1 MPVRILVDGPDSEEL
16 KRAVRSAL
24 GYRPEREAWLVS
36 LVKHRFTWGACV
48 LASPEDRLGH
58 WSFIGSRGSI
68 GPTLKE
74 AVKKAGLEMFERR
87 VRDVP
92 HTPERR
98 GPYS

>member
-1 MPVRILVDGPDSEEL
+1 
-16 KRAVRSAL
+16 
-24 GYRPEREAWLVS
+24 
-36 LVKHRFTWGACV
+36 V

-74 AVKKAGLEMFERR
+74 AVKKAGLELFERR
-87 VRDVP
+87 VRDLP
-92 HTPERR
+92 HATERR